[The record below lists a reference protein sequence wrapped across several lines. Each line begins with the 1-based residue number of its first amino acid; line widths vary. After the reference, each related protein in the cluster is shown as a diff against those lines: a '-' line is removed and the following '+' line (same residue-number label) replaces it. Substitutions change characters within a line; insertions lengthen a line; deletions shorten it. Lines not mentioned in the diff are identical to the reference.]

1 MYFCWLSALV
11 MNFEIHIALI
21 KMLKRIDNNT
31 LSKYHHKSIVEND
44 RRQIDIKWSLRIV
57 ENDVIV
63 SFLLLNA
70 EQCVSV

>member
-21 KMLKRIDNNT
+21 KLLKRIDNDT
-31 LSKYHHKSIVEND
+31 LSKYHHKRIVEND
-44 RRQIDIKWSLRIV
+44 RRQIDIKWSLWKV
-57 ENDVIV
+57 KNDVIV

-70 EQCVSV
+70 EKCMSV